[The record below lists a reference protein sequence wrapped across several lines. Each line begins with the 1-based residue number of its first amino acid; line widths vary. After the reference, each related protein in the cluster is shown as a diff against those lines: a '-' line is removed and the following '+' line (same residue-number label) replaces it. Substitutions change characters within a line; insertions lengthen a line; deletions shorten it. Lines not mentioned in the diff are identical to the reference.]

1 MENLNVNVQPELRK
15 AERRGRAARQSTPPV
30 IVSPRTRK
38 VPAYALLS
46 EDALQAIEN
55 QADWILEHIGIEFR
69 GDVTALELFAAAGAT
84 VAGERVTFAPGLA
97 RHLCSTV
104 PAEFKLHARDPA
116 NTVTL
121 GGDNVVL
128 MPGYGSPFVSDLEQG
143 RRYATLADFENFV
156 KLTYSSPWLH
166 HSGGTVCEP
175 TDIPVN
181 KRHLDMVFAH
191 LTLSTERL
199 PADAGRFPF

>member
-1 MENLNVNVQPELRK
+1 MENLDVGVQPQLRK
-15 AERRGRAARQSTPPV
+15 ALRRGRAARQSAQPD
-30 IVSPRTRK
+30 IVSPRARK
-38 VPAYALLS
+38 VPAYTLLS
-46 EDALQAIEN
+46 EDALKAIED
-55 QADWILEHIGIEFR
+55 QADWILEHIGVEFR
-69 GDVTALELFAAAGAT
+69 GDATALDLFDAAGAT
-84 VAGERVTFAPGLA
+84 VVAERVTFAPGLA
-97 RHLCSTV
+97 RHLCVTAPS
-104 PAEFKLHARDPA
+104 EFKLHARDPI

-121 GGDNVVL
+121 GGENVVL

-175 TDIPVN
+175 TDVPVN

-191 LTLSTERL
+191 LTLSNK
-199 PADAGRFPF
+199 PFMGG